1 MKFTKFSEGKAD
13 WRLILSEIEPEISKL
28 TNTGFE
34 YNGIIFKVKI
44 VSLVADTVAKNSLLG
59 MMGW

>member
-13 WRLILSEIEPEISKL
+13 WSLILSEIEPEISKL

-44 VSLVADTVAKNSLLG
+44 VSLKRSLGARIAAQRLPSA
-59 MMGW
+59 

>member
-13 WRLILSEIEPEISKL
+13 WRLKLSEIEPEISKL
-28 TNTGFE
+28 INTGFE

>member
-13 WRLILSEIEPEISKL
+13 WSLILSEIEPEISKL

>member
-1 MKFTKFSEGKAD
+1 MFISLLKFQ
-13 WRLILSEIEPEISKL
+13 LKL

>member
-13 WRLILSEIEPEISKL
+13 WSLILSEIEPEISKL

-34 YNGIIFKVKI
+34 YNGIIFKVK
-44 VSLVADTVAKNSLLG
+44 
-59 MMGW
+59 